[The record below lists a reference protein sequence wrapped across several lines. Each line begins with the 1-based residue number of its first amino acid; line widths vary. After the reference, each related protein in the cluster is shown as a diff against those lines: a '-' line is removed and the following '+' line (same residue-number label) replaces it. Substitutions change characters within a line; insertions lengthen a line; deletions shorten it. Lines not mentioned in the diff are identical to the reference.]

1 MNPLNPP
8 CYILE
13 PEYYG
18 FFEGKTHDIVCRIVE
33 FPGWRDNTCL
43 CEPWPPVR
51 SPDGVRFDTNIELL
65 EQTPDYPNNTAH
77 WPLMSRRMFEVLQ
90 SVRPFACHEIPVT
103 LVDDTID
110 VDIRYDAR
118 GRPLPQYS
126 KTDYLAVQLSN
137 QGDYLDMER
146 SRYRVRFNTVRH
158 IHEHVFNIPP
168 EGFPPLFRLSVGRVD
183 LFVSAE
189 ARMALEQAG
198 IRGPVYKHPN
208 ER

>member
-1 MNPLNPP
+1 MNPP
-8 CYILE
+8 CYRLE

-18 FFEGKTHDIVCRIVE
+18 VYEGKTHDIVCRIVE
-33 FPGWRDNTCL
+33 FPGWDNNTCL
-43 CEPWPPVR
+43 CRPWPPVR

-65 EQTPDYPNNTAH
+65 ELTPDYPNNTVN
-77 WPLMSRRMFEVLQ
+77 WPLMTRRMFDVLQ

-137 QGDYLDMER
+137 HGDYLDMER
-146 SRYRVRFNTVRH
+146 SRYRSYEKTPPR
-158 IHEHVFNIPP
+158 IYEYVFSIPP
-168 EGFPPLFRLSVGRVD
+168 EGLPPLFRLSISPVG
-183 LFVSAE
+183 LYISAE
-189 ARMALEQAG
+189 ARAALEQAG
-198 IRGPVYKHPN
+198 IRGPVYRHPD
-208 ER
+208 EW